1 MRVNSRGRF
10 EFRNRSQAYNSDM
23 NSPTV
28 RYFPLQAGDGPTN
41 MALDEAMLLATEQ
54 GLASF
59 RFYTWSEAT
68 LSLGYFQPAELRLSD
83 PRLASLPWVRRSS
96 GGAAILHH
104 HELTYCLALPS
115 GSEWRSQESWVCRFH
130 HLVVKAL

>member
-10 EFRNRSQAYNSDM
+10 EFRNRSQTYNSDM
-23 NSPTV
+23 NTPTV

-41 MALDEAMLLATEQ
+41 MARDEAMLLATEQ

-83 PRLASLPWVRRSS
+83 PQLASLPWVRRSS
-96 GGAAILHH
+96 GGAKSTPVPFRSAVSTRSAKGEEGASSVVVRI
-104 HELTYCLALPS
+104 TS
-115 GSEWRSQESWVCRFH
+115 G
-130 HLVVKAL
+130 